1 MYGSLRGAFL
11 MGGKRM
17 KVVLVAINSKYIHSN
32 LAVYNLAAYAG
43 KGPFDVAIREFTIN
57 QPEEKI
63 LMDLFEEDADI
74 YCFSTYIWNREMVV
88 RISRELKKVAPK
100 RKLFYGGP
108 EVSYD
113 AEKFL
118 EAHAFADLVMKGEGE
133 ETFRE
138 LLFAAA
144 DNRDFGNVDGI
155 TYRDGKDIKANP
167 WRNVMDLT
175 KVPFIYRDFVDTDLF
190 RNKIIYYETSRGCPF
205 RCSYCLSS
213 VDKKLR
219 FRDLE
224 RVKEELQF
232 FLDRKVPQVKFVDR
246 TFNCVKKHAL
256 EIWKYISAH
265 DNGVTN
271 FHFEISADLLDE
283 EMLQVLKEM
292 RKGLVQLEIGVQTTN
307 PDTLRAIKRTAKT
320 KRIRQNVSAIK
331 SGGNIHQH
339 LDLIAGLPFEDYQ
352 SFQNSFD
359 EVFAMA
365 PDQLQL
371 GFLKVLAGS
380 DMALNRETYG
390 LVYSDM
396 PPYEVLETKWLSYRD
411 IIRLKGVENMVEV
424 YYNSGQFTC
433 AIRELSALYE
443 SPFRLFED
451 LAAFMKTRGVF
462 EKKHSREARFA
473 ALYAFAVEMF
483 PAQEKRFRE
492 KLACDFYL
500 RENAKRRPE
509 IFGGETV
516 SKEILRA
523 FYDREKEEHRFLP
536 FYQNKSA
543 LYMRNVTHMEKI
555 DGKYY
560 LFIYHRRDP
569 LSGNARMVEIPETY
583 FKK

>member
-1 MYGSLRGAFL
+1 MALWRG
-11 MGGKRM
+11 G
-17 KVVLVAINSKYIHSN
+17 
-32 LAVYNLAAYAG
+32 
-43 KGPFDVAIREFTIN
+43 
-57 QPEEKI
+57 
-63 LMDLFEEDADI
+63 
-74 YCFSTYIWNREMVV
+74 
-88 RISRELKKVAPK
+88 
-100 RKLFYGGP
+100 
-108 EVSYD
+108 
-113 AEKFL
+113 
-118 EAHAFADLVMKGEGE
+118 GE
-133 ETFRE
+133 E
-138 LLFAAA
+138 
-144 DNRDFGNVDGI
+144 
-155 TYRDGKDIKANP
+155 
-167 WRNVMDLT
+167 
-175 KVPFIYRDFVDTDLF
+175 
-190 RNKIIYYETSRGCPF
+190 
-205 RCSYCLSS
+205 
-213 VDKKLR
+213 
-219 FRDLE
+219 
-224 RVKEELQF
+224 EEEQ
-232 FLDRKVPQVKFVDR
+232 R
-246 TFNCVKKHAL
+246 T
-256 EIWKYISAH
+256 W
-265 DNGVTN
+265 
-271 FHFEISADLLDE
+271 
-283 EMLQVLKEM
+283 
-292 RKGLVQLEIGVQTTN
+292 
-307 PDTLRAIKRTAKT
+307 
-320 KRIRQNVSAIK
+320 
-331 SGGNIHQH
+331 
-339 LDLIAGLPFEDYQ
+339 
-352 SFQNSFD
+352 
-359 EVFAMA
+359 
-365 PDQLQL
+365 
-371 GFLKVLAGS
+371 GS

-516 SKEILRA
+516 SKESLRA

-583 FKK
+583 FKEESHKRAHQQSATRQRERERWLEQILCNTHARRREEERSRDITFPKEASEPVDKDPVDLLLSLFVLFLIVL